1 MSTSKTGIG
10 GKRHS
15 EALRSLTTTSLA
27 LLLLLVGGA
36 WSPARATGPALW
48 IAAPQQLQGPLD
60 AVGGVVEIRPMW
72 LKIGGV
78 VKQIQVLEGAG
89 GPLVNTSGL
98 AFQPNGALWVC
109 THIAGQQQNNTILK
123 FGVGQLRN
131 LAVVPLPA
139 PIVTITSTSFEFNMG
154 CVFDSQGNLWV
165 VEGAGNGVH
174 EISHAQLIAATLA
187 GPAPQNI
194 TPAVT
199 ITSTALSSP
208 AFATFDAG
216 GNLWVTSEGNN
227 NIVEFAATDLGNPAA
242 TPHVIISSPSVAG
255 PGQPQFD
262 AAGNLWVTNALNNT
276 VVKFT
281 PAQLAASGSPTADAT
296 ISDDG
301 SGSLVTPWGCAFDSL
316 GRLWVLNYSTT
327 ATSTTATISMFG
339 RGQLAVSGPS
349 SPTPRQ
355 TLDGLQ
361 PFAAQMTFG
370 PRY

>member
-1 MSTSKTGIG
+1 
-10 GKRHS
+10 
-15 EALRSLTTTSLA
+15 
-27 LLLLLVGGA
+27 
-36 WSPARATGPALW
+36 
-48 IAAPQQLQGPLD
+48 
-60 AVGGVVEIRPMW
+60 
-72 LKIGGV
+72 
-78 VKQIQVLEGAG
+78 
-89 GPLVNTSGL
+89 
-98 AFQPNGALWVC
+98 
-109 THIAGQQQNNTILK
+109 
-123 FGVGQLRN
+123 
-131 LAVVPLPA
+131 
-139 PIVTITSTSFEFNMG
+139 VTITSTSFEFNMG
-154 CVFDSQGNLWV
+154 CVFDSHGNLWV
-165 VEGAGNGVH
+165 VDGSANGVH
-174 EISHAQLIAATLA
+174 EISHAQLVAATLA

-216 GNLWVTSEGNN
+216 GNLWVTSEANN

-242 TPHVIISSPSVAG
+242 TPHVIISSPSVDG

-281 PAQLAASGSPTADAT
+281 PAQLAASSSPTADAI

-316 GRLWVLNYSTT
+316 GRLWVLNYGPTT
-327 ATSTTATISMFG
+327 ATSTTATISRFG